1 MVDGPALG
9 AAGYRVSHR
18 DLNDGTVE
26 GLVHASGRIASV
38 QFHPEGAPGPIDAT
52 RIFDLALEARAG
64 VSMPRKV
71 LVIGSGPIL
80 IGQAAEF
87 DYAGVQACLAL
98 REAGVET
105 VLVNS
110 NPATVMTDPDV
121 GGTVILAP
129 LTLERVTRVIEEH
142 RPDALLPT
150 LGGQTGL
157 NLAVALDDAGV
168 LDRCEVRVLGTPLD
182 AVRAA
187 EDRGGFRTLV
197 TGIGEPVPESAVV
210 ESVDD
215 GLRFVEMLNAPI
227 VVRPAFTLGGGGG
240 GFATTLEEA
249 RTRIA
254 AGLAASPIGQVLV
267 ERSLLGWYEIEFEV
281 LRDASDTTIA
291 ICGMENLDPM
301 GVHTGDSIVVA
312 PIQTLPDPVVQ
323 RLRRCALKIVRALKL
338 EGGCNVQL
346 AVAPDG
352 SDYRVIEVN
361 PRVSRSSALASKAT
375 GYPIARIAAQI
386 ALGRRL
392 HELPN
397 PATGGNSA
405 AFEPAVDY
413 VVVKLPRWPF
423 DKFPTADRSLG
434 VQMKATGE
442 AMAIDREFG
451 PALLKAVRSL
461 EPRGRGWLWE
471 DPAWELA
478 DRPPA
483 DLPAFLA
490 PSDTRLWRMVA
501 LLRHGWTD
509 AAAIA
514 AATGIAP
521 WFTDRLAE
529 VVAAERRI
537 VGAPLLEAKRAGFGD
552 AEIASISGVPA
563 VAVRRARVRAGIGP
577 SYRRVDTCA
586 GEFPAETPYFYSSY
600 ADPEV
605 RPPAERRSVI
615 VVGSGPIRIGQGIEF
630 DYCSVRAA
638 WAIREMGLD
647 AVVINNNPETV
658 STDYDACT
666 RLYFEPLDTE
676 SVLDVIDHERAL
688 TGTPPAVV
696 LTFGGQTAIDLAKD
710 LAYADVPIA
719 GLTAEVIEIT
729 EDRERFA
736 HLLTELDLDGPR
748 GSLAGVGIRAAKR
761 DRGARRSARHRPSV
775 VGDRRTGDRGA
786 PVRGGRRRLP
796 RDRCRV
802 AAARRRA
809 RGRRRARRGRDQRR
823 RAVVR
828 PGHPR
833 AGGSARGPLGRQRRG
848 PPAAA
853 ALARGPGACRRG
865 GRADRARARRAR
877 HPQRPDDPGGG
888 SGRRDRGESAGEPD
902 GPDRRQGH
910 RLRRRRRRRAMRARL
925 DAGRRRAQSRSRA
938 RRTARG
944 GEGAGR
950 LALAPT
956 GRQRGAGARDALDG

>member
-1 MVDGPALG
+1 M
-9 AAGYRVSHR
+9 
-18 DLNDGTVE
+18 T
-26 GLVHASGRIASV
+26 
-38 QFHPEGAPGPIDAT
+38 
-52 RIFDLALEARAG
+52 EA
-64 VSMPRKV
+64 VTTMPKRV

-121 GGTVILAP
+121 GGTVIIGP
-129 LTLERVTRVIEEH
+129 LTLEHVTRVIEQH

-168 LDRCEVRVLGTPLD
+168 LERYDVRVLGTPLE

-210 ESVDD
+210 ESLED
-215 GLRFVEMLNAPI
+215 GMRFVEMLNAPI

-240 GFATTLEEA
+240 GFASTPDEA
-249 RTRIA
+249 RHRIA

-281 LRDASDTTIA
+281 IRDAADTTIA

-375 GYPIARIAAQI
+375 GYPIARVAALVG
-386 ALGRRL
+386 LGRRL

-423 DKFPTADRSLG
+423 DKFPSADRTLG

-451 PALLKAVRSL
+451 PALLKAIRSL

-471 DPAWELA
+471 DPAWGLEA
-478 DRPPA
+478 GPPA
-483 DLPAFLA
+483 DLEAFLA
-490 PSDTRLWRMVA
+490 PSDTRLWRIVG
-501 LLRHGWTD
+501 LLRHGHAD

-521 WFTDRLAE
+521 WFTERIAE
-529 VVAAERRI
+529 IVEAERRL
-537 VGAPLLEAKRAGFGD
+537 VGGSLVDAKRSGFGD
-552 AEIASISGVPA
+552 ADIGAVSGVPWA
-563 VAVRRARVRAGIGP
+563 AIRRARVRAGIHP
-577 SYRRVDTCA
+577 AYRRVDTCA

-600 ADPEV
+600 AEPEV
-605 RPPAERRSVI
+605 APPADRQSVI

-647 AVVINNNPETV
+647 AVVVNNNPETV

-676 SVLDVIDHERAL
+676 SVLDVIDQERAL

-719 GLTAEVIEIT
+719 GLTAEAIEIT

-736 HLLTELDLDGPR
+736 GLLSELGLEGPR
-748 GSLAGVGIRAAKR
+748 GSLATDATELEASIAALGGLPVIVRPSWVIGGRGIAVLRSRADVEAYLATDVGWPLRVDEMVEGVELDVDAIGDGTAWAVPGILEQVDEPGVHSGDSVAVLPPQRLSREVQERAAEAAGR
-761 DRGARRSARHRPSV
+761 IMLALG
-775 VGDRRTGDRGA
+775 
-786 PVRGGRRRLP
+786 VRGILNVQMIVDGERVIVIEANP
-796 RDRCRV
+796 RASRTVPIVAKATGFDVV
-802 AAARRRA
+802 AAA
-809 RGRRRARRGRDQRR
+809 
-823 RAVVR
+823 VR
-828 PGHPR
+828 CALGASLAEAGVAPGLAPD
-833 AGGSARGPLGRQRRG
+833 GPLVAVKAPVGSLWRLPGVSPDLG
-848 PPAAA
+848 PEMRSTGEVLGLHADPAIAHALAREAAA
-853 ALARGPGACRRG
+853 AHG
-865 GRADRARARRAR
+865 
-877 HPQRPDDPGGG
+877 
-888 SGRRDRGESAGEPD
+888 
-902 GPDRRQGH
+902 
-910 RLRRRRRRRAMRARL
+910 
-925 DAGRRRAQSRSRA
+925 
-938 RRTARG
+938 
-944 GEGAGR
+944 
-950 LALAPT
+950 
-956 GRQRGAGARDALDG
+956 

>member
-1 MVDGPALG
+1 VTL
-9 AAGYRVSHR
+9 
-18 DLNDGTVE
+18 
-26 GLVHASGRIASV
+26 
-38 QFHPEGAPGPIDAT
+38 
-52 RIFDLALEARAG
+52 
-64 VSMPRKV
+64 PRRV

-98 REAGVET
+98 RGEGVET

-121 GGTVILAP
+121 GGTVVIGP
-129 LTLERVTRVIEEH
+129 LTVEHVTRVIEQH

-168 LDRCEVRVLGTPLD
+168 LRRHDMRVLGTPLA

-187 EDRGGFRTLV
+187 EDRGGFRELV

-210 ESVDD
+210 ESVAD
-215 GLRFVEMLNAPI
+215 GLRFVEALHAPV

-240 GFATTLEEA
+240 GFATSPDEA
-249 RTRIA
+249 RERIA

-281 LRDASDTTIA
+281 IRDASDTTIA
-291 ICGMENLDPM
+291 ICGMENMDPM

-323 RLRRCALKIVRALKL
+323 RLRRSALKIVRALQL

-346 AVAPDG
+346 AVTPDG

-375 GYPIARIAAQI
+375 GYPIARVAALVG
-386 ALGRRL
+386 LGRRL
-392 HELPN
+392 HDLPN

-451 PALLKAVRSL
+451 PALLKALRSL

-471 DPAWELA
+471 DPAWGLSH
-478 DRPPA
+478 RPPD
-483 DLPAFLA
+483 DLDAFLS
-490 PSDTRLWRMVA
+490 PTDTRLWRMIA
-501 LLRHGWTD
+501 LLRHAWAD
-509 AAAIA
+509 ASALAAT
-514 AATGIAP
+514 TGIAP
-521 WFTDRLAE
+521 WFTERLAE
-529 VVAAERRI
+529 LVTAERAI
-537 VGAPLLEAKRAGFGD
+537 VGAPLLDAKRAGFGD
-552 AEIASISGVPA
+552 AEIASLSGAPTA
-563 VAVRRARVRAGIGP
+563 AVRRARVRAGIAP
-577 SYRRVDTCA
+577 AYRRVDTCA

-600 ADPEV
+600 ALPEV
-605 RPPAERRSVI
+605 APPANRRSVI

-638 WAIREMGLD
+638 WAIRESGLD
-647 AVVINNNPETV
+647 AVVVNNNPETV
-658 STDYDACT
+658 STDYDACS

-688 TGTPPAVV
+688 TGEPPLVL

-710 LAYADVPIA
+710 LAYDDVPIA
-719 GLTAEVIEIT
+719 GLTAEAIEMT

-736 HLLTELDLDGPR
+736 GLLDELGLSGPR
-748 GSLAGVGIRAAKR
+748 GQLATDERALRAAI
-761 DRGARRSARHRPSV
+761 ARLGLPVIVRPSWV
-775 VGDRRTGDRGA
+775 IGGRGIAVLRDEADVRDLLATEIGWPLRVDELVDGVELDVDAISDGRDWCVPGILEQLDPPGVHSGDSVAVLPPQTLRRAVQERAAEAAGRIALALG
-786 PVRGGRRRLP
+786 VRGILNVQMVVAGERTVVIEANPRASRTVPIVAKATGR
-796 RDRCRV
+796 DVV
-802 AAARRRA
+802 AAAVRCALGERLVDVGWQPGLA
-809 RGRRRARRGRDQRR
+809 PDAPLV
-823 RAVVR
+823 AVKTPVGSLWR
-828 PGHPR
+828 LPGVSAELGPEMR
-833 AGGSARGPLGRQRRG
+833 STGEVLGLAAGYPAALALATE
-848 PPAAA
+848 AAA
-853 ALARGPGACRRG
+853 A
-865 GRADRARARRAR
+865 
-877 HPQRPDDPGGG
+877 HQR
-888 SGRRDRGESAGEPD
+888 
-902 GPDRRQGH
+902 
-910 RLRRRRRRRAMRARL
+910 
-925 DAGRRRAQSRSRA
+925 
-938 RRTARG
+938 
-944 GEGAGR
+944 
-950 LALAPT
+950 
-956 GRQRGAGARDALDG
+956 

>member
-1 MVDGPALG
+1 VTA
-9 AAGYRVSHR
+9 
-18 DLNDGTVE
+18 
-26 GLVHASGRIASV
+26 
-38 QFHPEGAPGPIDAT
+38 
-52 RIFDLALEARAG
+52 
-64 VSMPRKV
+64 PRKV

-142 RPDALLPT
+142 GPDALLPT

-168 LDRCEVRVLGTPLD
+168 LDRCGVRVLGTPLE

-210 ESVDD
+210 ESLDD

-240 GFATTLEEA
+240 GFAVTIEEA

-375 GYPIARIAAQI
+375 GYPIARIAALI

-392 HELPN
+392 HEMPN

-423 DKFPTADRSLG
+423 DKFPAADRSLG

-471 DPAWELA
+471 DTAWGLA
-478 DRPPA
+478 DRPPD
-483 DLPAFLA
+483 DLGTFLA

-529 VVAAERRI
+529 IVGAESRV
-537 VGAPLLEAKRAGFGD
+537 VGAPLLDAKQAGFGD
-552 AEIASISGVPA
+552 AEIATLSGVPA

-600 ADPEV
+600 ADAEV

-638 WAIREMGLD
+638 WAIREMGHD

-719 GLTAEVIEIT
+719 GLTAESIEIT

-736 HLLTELDLDGPR
+736 GLLDELGLEGPR
-748 GSLAGVGIRAAKR
+748 GRLAAAPEELRDAIGRLGGLPVIVRPSWVIGGRGIAVLRSEAEVHAYLSTEIGWPLRVDQLVGGVELDVDAVSDGEAWCVPGILEQIDPPGVHSGDSVAVLPPQRLPRAIQERAAEAAGRVALALGVRGILNVQMIVTEGRVVVIEANPRASRTVPIVAKATGFDLVAAAVRCALGASLADVGLRAGLAPDGVLVAVKAPVGSLWRLPGVTAELGPEMRSTGEVLGLAPDAA
-761 DRGARRSARHRPSV
+761 DAHRLAEEAV
-775 VGDRRTGDRGA
+775 A
-786 PVRGGRRRLP
+786 AHAVRGG
-796 RDRCRV
+796 
-802 AAARRRA
+802 
-809 RGRRRARRGRDQRR
+809 
-823 RAVVR
+823 
-828 PGHPR
+828 
-833 AGGSARGPLGRQRRG
+833 
-848 PPAAA
+848 
-853 ALARGPGACRRG
+853 
-865 GRADRARARRAR
+865 
-877 HPQRPDDPGGG
+877 
-888 SGRRDRGESAGEPD
+888 
-902 GPDRRQGH
+902 
-910 RLRRRRRRRAMRARL
+910 
-925 DAGRRRAQSRSRA
+925 
-938 RRTARG
+938 
-944 GEGAGR
+944 
-950 LALAPT
+950 
-956 GRQRGAGARDALDG
+956 

>member
-1 MVDGPALG
+1 V
-9 AAGYRVSHR
+9 
-18 DLNDGTVE
+18 TK
-26 GLVHASGRIASV
+26 
-38 QFHPEGAPGPIDAT
+38 
-52 RIFDLALEARAG
+52 
-64 VSMPRKV
+64 PRKV
-71 LVIGSGPIL
+71 LVIGSGPIV

-98 REAGVET
+98 RGEGVET

-121 GGTVILAP
+121 GGTVLIGPLSVAYLA
-129 LTLERVTRVIEEH
+129 EVIAEH

-168 LDRCEVRVLGTPLD
+168 LERYGVRVLGTPLA

-210 ESVDD
+210 ESVED
-215 GLRFVEMLNAPI
+215 GLTFVRHLNAPV

-240 GFATTLEEA
+240 GFAFDETEA
-249 RTRIA
+249 RDRIA
-254 AGLAASPIGQVLV
+254 HGLAASPIGQVLV

-281 LRDASDTTIA
+281 LRDAADTTIA

-312 PIQTLPDPVVQ
+312 PIQTLPDRLVQ
-323 RLRRCALKIVRALKL
+323 RLRRCALKIVRALRL

-346 AVAPDG
+346 AISPDG

-375 GYPIARIAAQI
+375 GYPIARVAALVG
-386 ALGRRL
+386 LGKRL
-392 HELPN
+392 DELPN
-397 PATGGNSA
+397 PATGIGSA

-413 VVVKLPRWPF
+413 VVVKIPRWPF
-423 DKFPTADRSLG
+423 DKFPAADRSLG

-451 PALLKAVRSL
+451 PALLKAIRSL
-461 EPRGRGWLWE
+461 EPRGRGWTWE
-471 DPAWELA
+471 DPTWGLSH
-478 DRPPA
+478 RPPD
-483 DLPAFLA
+483 DLTAFLL
-490 PSDTRLWRMVA
+490 PTDSRLWRMVS

-509 AAAIA
+509 ATALSL
-514 AATGIAP
+514 ATGIAP
-521 WFTDRLAE
+521 WFTERLAE
-529 VVAAERRI
+529 LVDAEREV
-537 VGAPLLEAKRAGFGD
+537 VGAPLLAAKQAGFGD
-552 AEIASISGVPA
+552 ADIATLSGVPS
-563 VAVRRARVRAGIGP
+563 VAVRRARARAGIAP
-577 SYRRVDTCA
+577 AYRRVDTCA

-600 ADPEV
+600 ALPEV
-605 RPPAERRSVI
+605 APPSDRRSVI

-658 STDYDACT
+658 STDYDACS

-676 SVLDVIDHERAL
+676 GVLDVIDHERAL
-688 TGTPPAVV
+688 TREPPHVV

-719 GLTAEVIEIT
+719 GLTAEAIETT

-736 HLLTELDLDGPR
+736 GLLDRLGLSGPR
-748 GSLAGVGIRAAKR
+748 GQLAGDEAELRAAISEL
-761 DRGARRSARHRPSV
+761 GLPVIVRPSWVIGGRGIAVLSGEADLAALLATDIGWPLRVDEMVEGVELDVDAISDGVDWCVPGILEQLDPPGIHSGDSVAV
-775 VGDRRTGDRGA
+775 VPPQTLSREQQERAAAAAGRIALGLGLRGIVNVQMIVSGDRVVVIEANPRASRTVPIVA
-786 PVRGGRRRLP
+786 KATGR
-796 RDRCRV
+796 DVV
-802 AAARRRA
+802 AAAVRCA
-809 RGRRRARRGRDQRR
+809 LGASLAQVGLQAGLAQDAPLV
-823 RAVVR
+823 AVKAPIGSLWR
-828 PGHPR
+828 LPGVE
-833 AGGSARGPLGRQRRG
+833 ATLGPEMRSTGEVLGLAIGYR
-848 PPAAA
+848 A
-853 ALARGPGACRRG
+853 ALDAARQAE
-865 GRADRARARRAR
+865 AV
-877 HPQRPDDPGGG
+877 H
-888 SGRRDRGESAGEPD
+888 
-902 GPDRRQGH
+902 
-910 RLRRRRRRRAMRARL
+910 
-925 DAGRRRAQSRSRA
+925 
-938 RRTARG
+938 
-944 GEGAGR
+944 
-950 LALAPT
+950 LAP
-956 GRQRGAGARDALDG
+956 GQRATVPSERA

>member
-1 MVDGPALG
+1 M
-9 AAGYRVSHR
+9 
-18 DLNDGTVE
+18 T
-26 GLVHASGRIASV
+26 
-38 QFHPEGAPGPIDAT
+38 T
-52 RIFDLALEARAG
+52 
-64 VSMPRKV
+64 PRKV

-98 REAGVET
+98 RAEGVET
-105 VLVNS
+105 ILVNS

-121 GGTVILAP
+121 GGTVIIGP
-129 LTLERVTRVIEEH
+129 LTLAHLTRVIEEH

-168 LDRCEVRVLGTPLD
+168 LERCGVRVLGTPLA

-187 EDRGGFRTLV
+187 EDRGGFRNLV
-197 TGIGEPVPESAVV
+197 MGIGEPVPESAVV
-210 ESVDD
+210 ENVAD
-215 GLRFVEMLNAPI
+215 GMRFVEMLNAPI
-227 VVRPAFTLGGGGG
+227 VVRPAYTLGGGGG
-240 GFATTLEEA
+240 GFAHTPEEA
-249 RTRIA
+249 RERIG
-254 AGLAASPIGQVLV
+254 AGLQASPIGQVLV

-312 PIQTLPDPVVQ
+312 PIQTLPDPLVQ

-346 AVAPDG
+346 AVSPDG

-375 GYPIARIAAQI
+375 GYPIARIAALI
-386 ALGRRL
+386 ALGSRL
-392 HELPN
+392 HEMPN

-423 DKFPTADRSLG
+423 DKFPAADRTLG

-451 PALLKAVRSL
+451 SAMLKAIRSL

-471 DPAWELA
+471 DPAWMLSHR
-478 DRPPA
+478 RPE
-483 DLPAFLA
+483 DLEGFLA
-490 PSDTRLWRMVA
+490 PTDMRLWRIIG
-501 LLRHGWTD
+501 LLRHGWAD
-509 AAAIA
+509 ADTIS

-529 VVAAERRI
+529 LVAAESRV
-537 VGAPLLEAKRAGFGD
+537 VGAPLLDAKRAGFGD
-552 AEIASISGVPA
+552 ADIATLSGVPP
-563 VAVRRARVRAGIGP
+563 VAIRRARVRAGIGP
-577 SYRRVDTCA
+577 AYRRVDTCA

-719 GLTAEVIEIT
+719 GLTAEAIEIT

-736 HLLTELDLDGPR
+736 GLLDDLGLDGPR
-748 GSLAGVGIRAAKR
+748 GSLAGSADELRASIESLGGLPVIVRPSWVIGGRGIAVLRSEAQLLSYLETDVGWPLRVDELVDGIELDVDAISDGTAWCVPGILEQVDPPGVHSGDSVAMLPPQSLSRAMQERAAQAAGR
-761 DRGARRSARHRPSV
+761 IALALGMRGILNVQMIAS
-775 VGDRRTGDRGA
+775 GDRIVVIEANPRASRTVPIVA
-786 PVRGGRRRLP
+786 KATGR
-796 RDRCRV
+796 DVV
-802 AAARRRA
+802 AAAVRCA
-809 RGRRRARRGRDQRR
+809 LGESLASVGMQPGLAADGALV
-823 RAVVR
+823 AVKAPIGSLWR
-828 PGHPR
+828 LPGV
-833 AGGSARGPLGRQRRG
+833 SAELGPEMRSTGEVLGL
-848 PPAAA
+848 AADA
-853 ALARGPGACRRG
+853 ATAHALAREAVAAHG
-865 GRADRARARRAR
+865 G
-877 HPQRPDDPGGG
+877 
-888 SGRRDRGESAGEPD
+888 
-902 GPDRRQGH
+902 
-910 RLRRRRRRRAMRARL
+910 
-925 DAGRRRAQSRSRA
+925 
-938 RRTARG
+938 
-944 GEGAGR
+944 
-950 LALAPT
+950 
-956 GRQRGAGARDALDG
+956 

>member
-1 MVDGPALG
+1 MTAGGPQ
-9 AAGYRVSHR
+9 R
-18 DLNDGTVE
+18 
-26 GLVHASGRIASV
+26 
-38 QFHPEGAPGPIDAT
+38 
-52 RIFDLALEARAG
+52 
-64 VSMPRKV
+64 V

-105 VLVNS
+105 ILVNS

-121 GGTVILAP
+121 GGTVILGP
-129 LTLERVTRVIEEH
+129 LNLDFVTRVIEEH

-168 LDRCEVRVLGTPLD
+168 LERCGVRVLGTPLE

-187 EDRGGFRTLV
+187 EDRGGFRDLV
-197 TGIGEPVPESAVV
+197 TRIGEPVPESAVV
-210 ESVDD
+210 ESLDD
-215 GLRFVEMLNAPI
+215 GLSFVEMLNAPI

-240 GFATTLEEA
+240 GFAATPVEA
-249 RTRIA
+249 RQRIA

-281 LRDASDTTIA
+281 LRDAADTTIA

-375 GYPIARIAAQI
+375 GYPIARLAALI

-392 HELPN
+392 HEMPN

-423 DKFPTADRSLG
+423 DKFPGADRSLG

-471 DPAWELA
+471 DAAWGLA
-478 DRPPA
+478 DAAPD
-483 DLPAFLA
+483 DLDAFLA
-490 PSDTRLWRMVA
+490 PTDTRLWRMVG
-501 LLRHGWTD
+501 LLRHGRAD
-509 AAAIA
+509 APRISAV
-514 AATGIAP
+514 TGIAP

-529 VVAAERRI
+529 LVAAESAV
-537 VGAPLLEAKRAGFGD
+537 VGAPLLDAKRAGFGD
-552 AEIASISGVPA
+552 AEIATLSGVPPA
-563 VAVRRARVRAGIGP
+563 AVRRARVRAGIGP
-577 SYRRVDTCA
+577 AYRRVDTCA

-600 ADPEV
+600 AEAEV
-605 RPPAERRSVI
+605 RPPAERQSVI

-696 LTFGGQTAIDLAKD
+696 LTFGGQTAIDLARD

-719 GLTAEVIEIT
+719 GLTADAIEIT

-736 HLLTELDLDGPR
+736 GLLDDLGLEGPR
-748 GSLAGVGIRAAKR
+748 GSLAGSPSELDASITRLGGLPVIVRPSWVIGGRGIAVLRSEADLSAYLATEIGWPLRVDELVAGIELDVDAISDGSDWCVPGILEQIDPPGVHSGDSVAVLPPQSLPREVQERAAEAAGR
-761 DRGARRSARHRPSV
+761 IALALG
-775 VGDRRTGDRGA
+775 
-786 PVRGGRRRLP
+786 VRGILNVQMIAAGERVVVIEANPRASRTVPIVAKATGR
-796 RDRCRV
+796 DVV
-802 AAARRRA
+802 AAAVRCALGASLSDAGLAAGLAPDGPTVAVKAPVGSLWRLPGVSAELGPEMRSTGEVLGLAADATQAHLLA
-809 RGRRRARRGRDQRR
+809 RE
-823 RAVVR
+823 
-828 PGHPR
+828 
-833 AGGSARGPLGRQRRG
+833 
-848 PPAAA
+848 AAA
-853 ALARGPGACRRG
+853 AHG
-865 GRADRARARRAR
+865 G
-877 HPQRPDDPGGG
+877 
-888 SGRRDRGESAGEPD
+888 
-902 GPDRRQGH
+902 
-910 RLRRRRRRRAMRARL
+910 
-925 DAGRRRAQSRSRA
+925 
-938 RRTARG
+938 
-944 GEGAGR
+944 
-950 LALAPT
+950 
-956 GRQRGAGARDALDG
+956 

>member
-1 MVDGPALG
+1 M
-9 AAGYRVSHR
+9 
-18 DLNDGTVE
+18 TV
-26 GLVHASGRIASV
+26 
-38 QFHPEGAPGPIDAT
+38 
-52 RIFDLALEARAG
+52 
-64 VSMPRKV
+64 PRKV

-98 REAGVET
+98 RGEGVET
-105 VLVNS
+105 ILVNS

-121 GGTVILAP
+121 GGTVLIGP
-129 LTLERVTRVIEEH
+129 LTLAYVTRVIEEH

-168 LDRCEVRVLGTPLD
+168 LARYGVRVLGTPLA

-187 EDRGGFRTLV
+187 EDRGGFRDLV

-210 ESVDD
+210 ESIED
-215 GLRFVEMLNAPI
+215 GMTFFHDLGAPI
-227 VVRPAFTLGGGGG
+227 VIRPAFTLGGGGG
-240 GFATTLEEA
+240 GFASTPDEA
-249 RTRIA
+249 RVRIA

-281 LRDASDTTIA
+281 LRDAVDTTIA

-323 RLRRCALKIVRALKL
+323 RLRRCALKIVRALRL

-375 GYPIARIAAQI
+375 GYPIARIAALI
-386 ALGRRL
+386 ALGKRL
-392 HELPN
+392 HEMPN

-423 DKFPTADRSLG
+423 DKFPGADRSLG

-451 PALLKAVRSL
+451 AALLKAIRSL

-471 DPAWELA
+471 DPAWGLSHRA
-478 DRPPA
+478 PD
-483 DLPAFLA
+483 DLRAFLA
-490 PSDTRLWRMVA
+490 PTDTRLWRIIGLM
-501 LLRHGWTD
+501 RHGWAD
-509 AAAIA
+509 AADIA
-514 AATGIAP
+514 EATGIAP
-521 WFTDRLAE
+521 WFTDRIAE
-529 VVAAERRI
+529 LVTAEAAL
-537 VGAPLLEAKRAGFGD
+537 VGSSLLDAKRTGFGD
-552 AEIASISGVPA
+552 ADVATLSGVPWA
-563 VAVRRARVRAGIGP
+563 AIRRARVRAGIHP

-605 RPPAERRSVI
+605 APPAERQSVI

-638 WAIREMGLD
+638 WAVREMGLD

-676 SVLDVIDHERAL
+676 SVLDIIDHERAL
-688 TGTPPAVV
+688 TGTPPMVV
-696 LTFGGQTAIDLAKD
+696 LTFGGQTAIDLARD

-719 GLTAEVIEIT
+719 GLSAEAIDVT

-736 HLLTELDLDGPR
+736 ALLDELGIAGPR
-748 GSLAGVGIRAAKR
+748 GALATDEAGLRAAIA
-761 DRGARRSARHRPSV
+761 GLGGLPVIVRPSWV
-775 VGDRRTGDRGA
+775 IGGRGIAVLRDESDVRGYLATDVGWPLRVDELVDGIELDVDAISDGVDWAVPGILEQIDPPGVHSGDSVAVLPPQRVSRGMQELAAEAAGRIAMALGLRGIVNVQMIVTGDRVVVIEA
-786 PVRGGRRRLP
+786 NP
-796 RDRCRV
+796 RASRTVPIVAKATGIDIV
-802 AAARRRA
+802 AAA
-809 RGRRRARRGRDQRR
+809 
-823 RAVVR
+823 VR
-828 PGHPR
+828 C
-833 AGGSARGPLGRQRRG
+833 
-848 PPAAA
+848 
-853 ALARGPGACRRG
+853 AL
-865 GRADRARARRAR
+865 
-877 HPQRPDDPGGG
+877 
-888 SGRRDRGESAGEPD
+888 GESLADVGLPRGLALDAPRVAVKAPVGSLWRLPGVSHELGPEMRSTGEVLGIAD
-902 GPDRRQGH
+902 T
-910 RLRRRRRRRAMRARL
+910 AEEATEMARL
-925 DAGRRRAQSRSRA
+925 AVAAHGQ
-938 RRTARG
+938 
-944 GEGAGR
+944 
-950 LALAPT
+950 P
-956 GRQRGAGARDALDG
+956 

>member
-1 MVDGPALG
+1 
-9 AAGYRVSHR
+9 VS
-18 DLNDGTVE
+18 
-26 GLVHASGRIASV
+26 
-38 QFHPEGAPGPIDAT
+38 
-52 RIFDLALEARAG
+52 ARL
-64 VSMPRKV
+64 RKV

-98 REAGVET
+98 RGEGVET

-121 GGTVILAP
+121 GGTVLIGPLSLAH
-129 LTLERVTRVIEEH
+129 LTEVIEEH

-168 LDRCEVRVLGTPLD
+168 LQRHGIRVLGTPLS

-187 EDRGGFRTLV
+187 EDRGGFRDLV
-197 TGIGEPVPESAVV
+197 IGIGEPVPESAVV
-210 ESVDD
+210 ESVAE
-215 GLRFVEMLNAPI
+215 GLEFVSTLAAP
-227 VVRPAFTLGGGGG
+227 VVIRPAFTLGGGGG
-240 GFATTLEEA
+240 GFAMSLDEA
-249 RTRIA
+249 RSRIA
-254 AGLAASPIGQVLV
+254 DGLAASPIGQVLV

-281 LRDASDTTIA
+281 LRDAADTAIA
-291 ICGMENLDPM
+291 VCGMENMDPM

-323 RLRRCALKIVRALKL
+323 RLRRCALKIVRALQL

-346 AVAPDG
+346 AVSPDG

-375 GYPIARIAAQI
+375 GYPIARVAALI

-397 PATGGNSA
+397 PATGIGSA

-451 PALLKAVRSL
+451 PALLKAIRSL

-471 DPAWELA
+471 DPAWELTH
-478 DRPPA
+478 RPPGDPA
-483 DLPAFLA
+483 AFLA
-490 PSDTRLWRMVA
+490 PSDTRLWRMAA

-509 AAAIA
+509 ATDLARH
-514 AATGIAP
+514 TGIAP

-529 VVAAERRI
+529 LVEAERGV
-537 VGAPLLEAKRAGFGD
+537 VGAPLADAKRTGFGD
-552 AEIASISGVPA
+552 ADIATLSGVPWA
-563 VAVRRARVRAGIGP
+563 AIRRARVRAGIHP
-577 SYRRVDTCA
+577 AYRRVDTCA

-600 ADPEV
+600 AMPEV
-605 RPPAERRSVI
+605 PPPSERRSVI

-638 WAIREMGLD
+638 WAIRDMGYD
-647 AVVINNNPETV
+647 AVVVNNNPETV
-658 STDYDACT
+658 STDYDACS

-676 SVLDVIDHERAL
+676 SVLDVVDHERAL
-688 TGTPPAVV
+688 TGEPPHVV

-719 GLTAEVIEIT
+719 GLTAEAIEIT

-736 HLLTELDLDGPR
+736 GLLDQLGIDGPR
-748 GSLAGVGIRAAKR
+748 GLLAGDETELRWAIGVLGLPVIVRPSWVIGGRGIAVLGSEADTARLLDTEIGWPLRVDELVDGIELDVDAVSDGTDSCVPGILEQTDPPGVHSGDSVAVIPPQRLSRFVQERAAETAGR
-761 DRGARRSARHRPSV
+761 IANSLGVRGILNVQMV
-775 VGDRRTGDRGA
+775 VAGDRIVVIEANPRASRTVPIVA
-786 PVRGGRRRLP
+786 KATGR
-796 RDRCRV
+796 DVV
-802 AAARRRA
+802 AAAVRCA
-809 RGRRRARRGRDQRR
+809 LGGSLAEVGL
-823 RAVVR
+823 R
-828 PGHPR
+828 PGLLPD
-833 AGGSARGPLGRQRRG
+833 GPLVAVKAPVGSLWRLPGVDASLG
-848 PPAAA
+848 PEMRSTGEVMGLGMTHGAALRSATEAAA
-853 ALARGPGACRRG
+853 AHAR
-865 GRADRARARRAR
+865 
-877 HPQRPDDPGGG
+877 
-888 SGRRDRGESAGEPD
+888 
-902 GPDRRQGH
+902 
-910 RLRRRRRRRAMRARL
+910 
-925 DAGRRRAQSRSRA
+925 
-938 RRTARG
+938 
-944 GEGAGR
+944 
-950 LALAPT
+950 
-956 GRQRGAGARDALDG
+956 